1 MMRSSTE
8 ASVLM
13 VRWRVLY
20 PSRARLQGKRASSRW
35 MLVCWRW
42 LGMDPGSNDW
52 TQIAITNLT
61 LIGSL
66 LSHPLPAS
74 HLAVWYAEK
83 RNPAREGCTVQVL
96 GRMRGEGRWAG
107 AGVGRARWTTGPIP
121 DAVG

>member
-42 LGMDPGSNDW
+42 LGMDPGSNGL
-52 TQIAITNLT
+52 TQIATTNLT

-66 LSHPLPAS
+66 L
-74 HLAVWYAEK
+74 
-83 RNPAREGCTVQVL
+83 
-96 GRMRGEGRWAG
+96 
-107 AGVGRARWTTGPIP
+107 PIP
-121 DAVG
+121 YRHLIWLHGTLRNGIQQGKAARSKCSVG